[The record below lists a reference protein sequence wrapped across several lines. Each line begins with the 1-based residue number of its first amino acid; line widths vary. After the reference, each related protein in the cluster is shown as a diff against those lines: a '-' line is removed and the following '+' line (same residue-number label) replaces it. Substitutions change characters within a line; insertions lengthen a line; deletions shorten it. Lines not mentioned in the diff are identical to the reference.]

1 MDLPEIP
8 IIELPTSRAFT
19 CPCCNKK
26 VGTWVVS
33 AAFNCP
39 SCGKPLTSNKRQA
52 FNRGVYVG
60 VVVYVA
66 LAIAMYMLERR
77 LPVASVLIYGLGAV
91 VAFYSGYFTYRRS
104 VVITK
109 RPG

>member
-1 MDLPEIP
+1 MDLPEVPLID
-8 IIELPTSRAFT
+8 LPTSRSFT

-52 FNRGVYVG
+52 FNRGLSVG

-104 VVITK
+104 VVIAK